1 MDVLLATAPGLFAD
15 LLCQW
20 LRGLL
25 PNARILRGSM
35 TVATMPRRR
44 RRLHLAV
51 IDIDNLRMREAL
63 VAVRNIR
70 KALPDTPLL
79 VLGSRTGQGF
89 IGAGAN
95 AYLPKNQDEL
105 AAIAILE
112 TVIGTRLQRPNPG
125 GRTGE
130 LPSKRSMVTESS
142 LGESRRMVRQPYRL
156 TARELDVLEL
166 ACFGLTNLQ
175 IAKRYKI
182 SVGVVKL
189 HLHHAYEKLGVE
201 GRVQAIRIASNL
213 DAIRLLQL
221 ERVESAPALL
231 DCLLPHM
238 AHEQHGKGHVLFRK
252 GEAGHAMYYVQ
263 RGRVK
268 LPEIGVTVGEGEIF
282 GELGIFAPTHA
293 RTSSASCEVATDL
306 FKLTAEQTRL
316 LCLENPQFAY
326 YIIRLIANRLVD
338 ERTR

>member
-20 LRGLL
+20 LSRLL

-35 TVATMPRRR
+35 TVATVPRHSG
-44 RRLHLAV
+44 RLHLAV
-51 IDIDNLRMREAL
+51 IDIDNLRMRH
-63 VAVRNIR
+63 RQ
-70 KALPDTPLL
+70 LL
-79 VLGSRTGQGF
+79 RSGTFERHSRIPPCWCFVTRPGQGF
-89 IGAGAN
+89 IEAGARPI
-95 AYLPKNQDEL
+95 YRRTKTDPHH
-105 AAIAILE
+105 AILE
-112 TVIGTRLQRPNPG
+112 TVICTRLQRPNAG
-125 GRTGE
+125 GWTGE
-130 LPSKRSMVTESS
+130 LPSKRAMVTESS
-142 LGESRRMVRQPYRL
+142 LAEARSMVRQPYRL

-182 SVGVVKL
+182 SIGVVKL
-189 HLHHAYEKLGVE
+189 HLHHAYQKLGVE

-238 AHEQHGKGHVLFRK
+238 VHEQHGKGRVLFRK
-252 GEAGHAMYYVQ
+252 GEPGHAMYYVQ
-263 RGRVK
+263 RGRVR
-268 LPEIGVTVGEGEIF
+268 LPRDWGNCGGRQIF

-293 RTSSASCEVATDL
+293 PNFKCELRSSNGLAH
-306 FKLTAEQTRL
+306 
-316 LCLENPQFAY
+316 
-326 YIIRLIANRLVD
+326 ANR
-338 ERTR
+338 RTNKAPVL